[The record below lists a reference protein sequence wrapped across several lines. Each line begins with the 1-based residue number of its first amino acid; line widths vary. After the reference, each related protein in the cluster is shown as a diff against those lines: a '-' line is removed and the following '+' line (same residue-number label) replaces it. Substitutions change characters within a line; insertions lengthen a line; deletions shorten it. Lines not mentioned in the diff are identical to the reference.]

1 MPLISCFLLTL
12 TLNYLNWSHFQVF
25 TMNLSICKLN
35 YIYIYIEVSIL
46 IQINLQFM
54 DALLNHEFLR
64 CSDKNLRTDVL
75 VFVADILLVTI
86 IGKKQQHTTG
96 K

>member
-25 TMNLSICKLN
+25 TTNLSICKLN

-46 IQINLQFM
+46 IQINLQLM

-64 CSDKNLRTDVL
+64 CSEQEPKD
-75 VFVADILLVTI
+75 
-86 IGKKQQHTTG
+86 
-96 K
+96 